1 LLLEHRSLYV
11 QFQYTGV
18 GEQTITQSQNGPF
31 MRCAPRKTHGGI
43 PYARILGMMLIV
55 AITAAATSGLAV
67 VLTQLRKAPIAF
79 EDAHGFH
86 IVQRVKG
93 AGILR
98 YRKSQDLP
106 VGALKG
112 ARVAP

>member
-1 LLLEHRSLYV
+1 MILL
-11 QFQYTGV
+11 
-18 GEQTITQSQNGPF
+18 
-31 MRCAPRKTHGGI
+31 
-43 PYARILGMMLIV
+43 V
-55 AITAAATSGLAV
+55 AILTAATGGLAV

-79 EDAHGFH
+79 EDARGFH

-93 AGILR
+93 SGILR

-106 VGALKG
+106 VGSFEG